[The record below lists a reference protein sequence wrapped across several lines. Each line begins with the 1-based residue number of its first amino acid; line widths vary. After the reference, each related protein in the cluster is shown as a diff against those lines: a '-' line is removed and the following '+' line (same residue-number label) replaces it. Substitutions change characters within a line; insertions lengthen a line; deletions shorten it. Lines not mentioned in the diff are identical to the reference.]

1 MSHFILAALAVVA
14 VSGAA
19 FAQSSVS
26 LTGKLRFAYG
36 DAKSATGA
44 KTTGVG
50 VTDGDWNIAAV
61 EDLGG
66 GLKAGANMAL
76 RLRGRD
82 AATDAI
88 SGASLTD
95 GNGARPRDSSLFVS
109 GGFGT
114 VTVGAVEAGNG
125 ILGLVTAGGPTYI
138 GLDNGVQLAAASNVD
153 LLQYTSPAMS
163 GFSVKALMLDNVGAG
178 GAEATS
184 AAQDATVLG
193 LNYANGP
200 LSAAVDMTSYGLNS
214 LIAGADS
221 RTRMSVNYNLGVA
234 ILGAGYQ
241 TAKDTA
247 GVKKNETA
255 VSVSAPFGPFNV
267 GAVYAT
273 SKTDGIVGNN
283 TGYDL
288 SAQYNLSKR
297 TYVALQAQST
307 KAAGTTASATNTR
320 VQLAHAF

>member
-1 MSHFILAALAVVA
+1 
-14 VSGAA
+14 
-19 FAQSSVS
+19 
-26 LTGKLRFAYG
+26 
-36 DAKSATGA
+36 
-44 KTTGVG
+44 
-50 VTDGDWNIAAV
+50 
-61 EDLGG
+61 
-66 GLKAGANMAL
+66 
-76 RLRGRD
+76 
-82 AATDAI
+82 
-88 SGASLTD
+88 
-95 GNGARPRDSSLFVS
+95 
-109 GGFGT
+109 
-114 VTVGAVEAGNG
+114 
-125 ILGLVTAGGPTYI
+125 
-138 GLDNGVQLAAASNVD
+138 
-153 LLQYTSPAMS
+153 MS

-234 ILGAGYQ
+234 IVGAGYQ
-241 TAKDTA
+241 TAKTTA
-247 GVKKNETA
+247 GIKKNETA
-255 VSVSAPFGPFNV
+255 FSVSAPFGAFNV

-307 KAAGTTASATNTR
+307 KAAGATASATNTR

>member
-82 AATDAI
+82 TALDGKYAVADGYAAA
-88 SGASLTD
+88 
-95 GNGARPRDSSLFVS
+95 NGARPRDSSMYLT

-114 VTVGAVEAGNG
+114 VTVGAIEAGNG
-125 ILGLVTAGGPTYI
+125 IVGLVTAGGPTYI
-138 GLDNGVQLAAASNVD
+138 GLDNGVQLAGASNVD
-153 LLQYTSPAMS
+153 ILQYTSPAMN
-163 GFSVKALMLDNVGAG
+163 GFSFKVATLDAVGTAGSQDG
-178 GAEATS
+178 GAL
-184 AAQDATVLG
+184 TVYG
-193 LNYANGP
+193 ANYANGP
-200 LSAAVDMTSYGLNS
+200 VSAALDVTKYGSSFAATAN
-214 LIAGADS
+214 S
-221 RTRMSVNYNLGVA
+221 RTRISANYNLGVA
-234 ILGAGYQ
+234 IVGAGYQ
-241 TAKDTA
+241 TAKTTA
-247 GVKKNETA
+247 GIKKNETA
-255 VSVSAPFGPFNV
+255 LSVSAPFGAFNV
-267 GAVYAT
+267 GVIYA
-273 SKTDGIVGNN
+273 SSQTDGVGLFPSRLCRPRHSPRPSG
-283 TGYDL
+283 TGR
-288 SAQYNLSKR
+288 SAAR
-297 TYVALQAQST
+297 
-307 KAAGTTASATNTR
+307 GR
-320 VQLAHAF
+320 GCRGEP

>member
-1 MSHFILAALAVVA
+1 MRHASFLWLNNRRSLAALAVVA

-36 DAKSATGA
+36 TAKATNGV

-82 AATDAI
+82 AATDA
-88 SGASLTD
+88 AST
-95 GNGARPRDSSLFVS
+95 GVGARPRDSSLFVS

-125 ILGLVTAGGPTYI
+125 ILGLVTASGPTYI

-153 LLQYTSPAMS
+153 LLQYTSPSFS
-163 GFSVKALMLDNVGAG
+163 GFSAKALM
-178 GAEATS
+178 
-184 AAQDATVLG
+184 
-193 LNYANGP
+193 
-200 LSAAVDMTSYGLNS
+200 
-214 LIAGADS
+214 IDS
-221 RTRMSVNYNLGVA
+221 V
-234 ILGAGYQ
+234 
-241 TAKDTA
+241 
-247 GVKKNETA
+247 
-255 VSVSAPFGPFNV
+255 
-267 GAVYAT
+267 
-273 SKTDGIVGNN
+273 
-283 TGYDL
+283 
-288 SAQYNLSKR
+288 
-297 TYVALQAQST
+297 
-307 KAAGTTASATNTR
+307 
-320 VQLAHAF
+320 